1 MAGQDTIYEMSRAI
15 GRIESGQN
23 ELKENIHEI
32 KNELFDK
39 GGKGICRRLSDI
51 EHAHQVCSQEQKKNA
66 LLRDKT
72 ISWRMGVVTSILTG
86 VCVGVIIILFK
97 NGWGL
102 L

>member
-1 MAGQDTIYEMSRAI
+1 MAGAV
-15 GRIESGQN
+15 GRIEAGQK

-51 EHAHQVCSQEQKKNA
+51 EHAHQVCLEKQVRNELKKGQ
-66 LLRDKT
+66 T
-72 ISWRMGVVTSILTG
+72 ISWGMGIFTSILTG
-86 VCVGVIIILFK
+86 VCVGVIILLFK

>member
-1 MAGQDTIYEMSRAI
+1 MSRAL
-15 GRIESGQN
+15 GRIEQGQN

-39 GGKGICRRLSDI
+39 GGKGVCRRLSEI
-51 EHAHQVCSQEQKKNA
+51 EHRHQVCSDKQIKNELKKN
-66 LLRDKT
+66 KT
-72 ISWRMGVVTSILTG
+72 MSWGMGIFTSILTG
-86 VCVGVIIILFK
+86 VCVGVIILLFR